1 MADEFYPESPS
12 IFLRLR
18 KDGIVLCANKA
29 ANALLE
35 YWNIK
40 EGEKAPQA
48 LRHEIRRV
56 LTQNSP
62 KDLKI
67 HAGKTTYD
75 AVLYPFPEK
84 EYVNL
89 EGFNISLRVLTEE
102 KLSKRE
108 KQRLSLSNLDRVSPT
123 CKSLQ
128 DILEQSAL
136 LIAKGLGTEF
146 SRVLELNPDGTFIM
160 RAGHGWKDGAIN
172 SVIVKEKSQAEYTLV
187 LRRPIVL
194 EDIETEPHFECSDFL
209 SQYGI
214 ASGVTVLIG
223 DINKPL
229 VVVEVYSRE
238 KREFTKDEIYFLNS
252 ATFLLSEI
260 IEHLHAE
267 EEIRIHQQ
275 DLKKLI
281 EKKTLEYTKANEKLV
296 HEVMERRKIENKLQN
311 NVKFLETLLDNIPSP
326 VFQRD
331 LNEIYVNCNESF
343 ARQIMGLP
351 KEEVIGGSFREF
363 QKRVPKELAEIYHK
377 DDRSF
382 IEKGG
387 SNYYETKVVC
397 ADDMQR
403 DFLFHKATYQDS
415 SGKVAGVVGVML
427 DITQRKAAEKTFRK
441 SEEKYRIAAEQTG
454 QLVYDYDI
462 ESGRIYWAGAI
473 LQLTGYSPEEFK
485 QVDIESWI
493 TNVHEEDRERT
504 WKAHES
510 CMKIGGKYLEEYRF
524 RKKDGSCFYAEDSG
538 IYLLDEEGQVHRIVG
553 VIKDIT
559 ERKLAGEIL
568 ERNEERYRAVAVQT
582 GQLIYDYDVK
592 SNCSS
597 WAGAIEELTG
607 YSFEEFQGLTPD
619 LWADHVHP
627 EDREKAVKAH
637 ENCMKNGEKYLE
649 EYRFRRKDGNYFPVE
664 DSGVYLKDE
673 GRGIYRVLGVIK
685 DITERKKATERVRK
699 SEEKYRIVTEQTG
712 QIVYD
717 YDRLTGKIEWAGAIK
732 ELTQYSLK
740 EFQNFNRKGWE
751 LHIHPDD
758 RKQIIEKL
766 GMYRESGERFATEYR
781 FRRKDGTY
789 LYVEDSG
796 IFLKDEQ
803 GHSYRDIGVI
813 KDITGIKLASKK
825 LKESEERYRSFM
837 KNFRGIAFQG
847 GLDFK
852 LILLEGSVEEITG
865 YRGEDFI
872 SGKVNW
878 HQIILPEDW
887 KKLVNNNERLKDD
900 PLLFIEHE
908 YRIRHRDGKIKWV
921 REIVQNISDPTGKK
935 RILHGSV
942 YDITGQKEAEESLRK
957 IEEIRKKEIHHRIKN
972 NLQVISSLLE
982 LQAERFSEKEVLE
995 AFRESQNRIATMAI
1009 IHEKLYR
1016 SKNSETLDF
1025 SEYLQKLTSDL
1036 LRSYN
1041 IRKDD
1046 IKMFLDIEEIFLGM
1060 DTAIPLGIIVNE
1072 LVSNSLKHAFPQ
1084 GRKGEI
1090 RIKICRIEENIKNK
1104 SISNITNNICAESSV
1119 NKSSQYSLV
1128 VSDNGLGLPECLD
1141 FRNTDSLG
1149 LQLVN
1154 ILVEQL
1160 EGTIE
1165 LQKGTETAF
1174 KILFKEND

>member
-1 MADEFYPESPS
+1 MADEFSPESPS
-12 IFLRLR
+12 IFLRLG

-35 YWNIK
+35 YWSIK

-56 LTQNSP
+56 LTQDSP

-108 KQRLSLSNLDRVSPT
+108 KQRLPLSNLDRISPT

-136 LIAKGLGTEF
+136 LIAKGLGIEF

-160 RAGHGWKDGAIN
+160 RAGYGWKDGAID
-172 SVIVKEKSQAEYTLV
+172 SVIVKENSQAECTLV
-187 LRRPIVL
+187 LRRPIIL
-194 EDIETEPHFECSDFL
+194 EDIETETRFECSEFL

-223 DINKPL
+223 DINKSFG
-229 VVVEVYSRE
+229 VVEVYSRE
-238 KREFTKDEIYFLNS
+238 KREFTEDDIYFLDS
-252 ATFLLSEI
+252 AAFLLSEI
-260 IEHLHAE
+260 IERLHAE
-267 EEIRIHQQ
+267 EELRTHQQ
-275 DLKKLI
+275 DLEKI
-281 EKKTLEYTKANEKLV
+281 VEKKTLDYTEANEKIV
-296 HEVMERRKIENKLQN
+296 HEIMERRKIENKLQN
-311 NVKFLETLLDNIPSP
+311 NVQFLETLLDSIPSP

-343 ARQIMGLP
+343 ARQILGLS
-351 KEEVIGGSFREF
+351 KEEVIGSSFREF
-363 QKRVPKELAEIYHK
+363 KKRVPKELAEIYLK
-377 DDRSF
+377 DDRSL
-382 IEKGG
+382 IEKRG
-387 SNYYETKVVC
+387 SNYYETRVVC
-397 ADDMQR
+397 ADGVHR

-415 SGKVAGVVGVML
+415 SGEVAGIVGVML

-454 QLVYDYDI
+454 QIVYDYNTKTQEID
-462 ESGRIYWAGAI
+462 WAGAI
-473 LQLTGYSPEEFK
+473 
-485 QVDIESWI
+485 
-493 TNVHEEDRERT
+493 
-504 WKAHES
+504 A
-510 CMKIGGKYLEEYRF
+510 
-524 RKKDGSCFYAEDSG
+524 
-538 IYLLDEEGQVHRIVG
+538 
-553 VIKDIT
+553 
-559 ERKLAGEIL
+559 
-568 ERNEERYRAVAVQT
+568 
-582 GQLIYDYDVK
+582 
-592 SNCSS
+592 
-597 WAGAIEELTG
+597 ELTG
-607 YSFEEFQGLTPD
+607 YNFEEFQKINPEIWLEHIHPD
-619 LWADHVHP
+619 
-627 EDREKAVKAH
+627 DREKVIEKVRLFF
-637 ENCMKNGEKYLE
+637 ERGERLRE
-649 EYRFRRKDGNYFPVE
+649 EFRFRRKDGNY
-664 DSGVYLKDE
+664 
-673 GRGIYRVLGVIK
+673 I
-685 DITERKKATERVRK
+685 
-699 SEEKYRIVTEQTG
+699 
-712 QIVYD
+712 
-717 YDRLTGKIEWAGAIK
+717 
-732 ELTQYSLK
+732 
-740 EFQNFNRKGWE
+740 
-751 LHIHPDD
+751 
-758 RKQIIEKL
+758 
-766 GMYRESGERFATEYR
+766 
-781 FRRKDGTY
+781 
-789 LYVEDSG
+789 YVEDRGVLLRNEEGST
-796 IFLKDEQ
+796 
-803 GHSYRDIGVI
+803 YRLIGVM
-813 KDITGIKLASKK
+813 KDITGLKLASKK
-825 LKESEERYRSFM
+825 LKESEERYRFFM

-847 GLDFK
+847 DLDFK
-852 LILLEGSVEEITG
+852 LILLEGSVKEITG
-865 YRGEDFI
+865 YLGEDFI

-878 HQIILPEDW
+878 HQIVLPEDW

-935 RILHGSV
+935 RILHGAV
-942 YDITGQKEAEESLRK
+942 YDITGQKEAEEALK
-957 IEEIRKKEIHHRIKN
+957 KVEEIRKKEIHHRIKN

-1016 SKNSETLDF
+1016 SKNNETLDF

-1060 DTAIPLGIIVNE
+1060 DTAIPLGIIINE
-1072 LVSNSLKHAFPQ
+1072 LVSNSLKHAFSQ

-1090 RIKICRIEENIKNK
+1090 RIKIRRIEENVKNK

-1119 NKSSQYSLV
+1119 NKSSQYLLV
-1128 VSDNGLGLPECLD
+1128 VSDNGLGLPEYLD